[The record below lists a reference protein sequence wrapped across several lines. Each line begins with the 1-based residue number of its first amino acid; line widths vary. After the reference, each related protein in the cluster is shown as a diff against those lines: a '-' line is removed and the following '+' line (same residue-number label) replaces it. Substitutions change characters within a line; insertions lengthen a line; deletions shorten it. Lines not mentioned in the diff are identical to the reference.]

1 MREAL
6 GRAAKLW
13 HSGRMRIVCP
23 ICSAAYEV
31 RDALLAP
38 GRPVRC
44 ARCGE
49 EWVAI
54 PASPPPPPEVAD
66 EPPAPPVPQEQSA
79 AAPPP
84 RLTAMERLASHPAP
98 LPRTSVGLR
107 AAWAAS
113 LVVLLLFGWGVVAW
127 RSDLMRAW
135 PPSTR
140 LYDALGLAPATP
152 PAR

>member
-1 MREAL
+1 
-6 GRAAKLW
+6 
-13 HSGRMRIVCP
+13 MRIVCP

-38 GRPVRC
+38 GRAVRC

-54 PASPPPPPEVAD
+54 PASPPPPPEVAK
-66 EPPAPPVPQEQSA
+66 EPPAPTTPLQQPA
-79 AAPPP
+79 AAPS
-84 RLTAMERLASHPAP
+84 RLTAMERLASQPPP
-98 LPRTSVGLR
+98 LPRASLGLR

-113 LVVLLLFGWGVVAW
+113 FVVLLLFGWGVVAW
-127 RSDLMRAW
+127 RADLMQAW

-140 LYDALGLAPATP
+140 LFDALGLPPATP